1 VRNSTGHQPAVGP
14 AFRPSNGAHL
24 FFCSSR
30 LRHALA
36 VEDQEGLSSDSGIH
50 WDVHRGRAC
59 ACGERAEAR
68 GNPSPRGRPG
78 RCFAGRR
85 PPARA
90 LGRAGEGGRIPSVAM
105 RSSSIKPT
113 RSHVP
118 APGGSPRAQSRP
130 ESPSEASGRA
140 CMLLA
145 RLPLAVAAASGER
158 QDLQGKKSGCLPDR
172 FFT

>member
-1 VRNSTGHQPAVGP
+1 MRNSTGHQPAVGP

-59 ACGERAEAR
+59 ACGERGEAW

-85 PPARA
+85 PPACRRDTGNGAGHARVESKVGSARRSATA
-90 LGRAGEGGRIPSVAM
+90 LAPSPAVRPSAES
-105 RSSSIKPT
+105 RSSS
-113 RSHVP
+113 
-118 APGGSPRAQSRP
+118 
-130 ESPSEASGRA
+130 PSEPAARA
-140 CMLLA
+140 CMLLHDCLRRW
-145 RLPLAVAAASGER
+145 RLPLSEWARPARV
-158 QDLQGKKSGCLPDR
+158 
-172 FFT
+172 

>member
-1 VRNSTGHQPAVGP
+1 MRNSTGHQPAVGP

-36 VEDQEGLSSDSGIH
+36 MEDHRGLSSDSGIH

-59 ACGERAEAR
+59 ACGERGEAW

-85 PPARA
+85 PPACRRDTGNGAGHARVESKVGSARRSATA
-90 LGRAGEGGRIPSVAM
+90 LAPSPAVRPSAES
-105 RSSSIKPT
+105 RSSS
-113 RSHVP
+113 
-118 APGGSPRAQSRP
+118 
-130 ESPSEASGRA
+130 PSEPAARA

-145 RLPLAVAAASGER
+145 RLPPAVAAASLR
-158 QDLQGKKSGCLPDR
+158 VGKTCKGVGKSWCLHDR
-172 FFT
+172 S